1 MTLTASA
8 AVVVDDDAVTLVD
21 PGSVG
26 ELDQLARVVESRGL
40 PWESITQVFYT
51 HLHFDH
57 YDLCHWPAFIERV
70 LVPAREVDYI
80 RQLMSFR
87 EYPEQYRDY
96 LQTTHERIARP
107 FLRQF
112 VHYRHDHRYSD
123 EALAANEKLVH
134 YDGEA
139 RISKH
144 TYSLPLPGHCVG
156 LHGLVVDGSVT
167 EMGSGKGI
175 IASDAVLSES
185 DWRAN
190 DINLHM
196 ILNDSKAWFATR
208 ELLKQF
214 DWILPGHGD
223 AFMSGNRT
231 AQSAR
236 TDSDT
241 LVTTPMTTL
250 IATH

>member
-8 AVVVDDDAVTLVD
+8 ALVVDEDAVTLVD
-21 PGSVG
+21 PGSLG
-26 ELDQLARVVESRGL
+26 DLRQLARAVASRGL
-40 PWESITQVFYT
+40 EWESITQVFYT

-57 YDLCHWPAFIERV
+57 YDLCHWPDSIERV
-70 LVPAREVDYI
+70 LMPAREVAYI

-112 VHYRHDHRYSD
+112 VHYRHDRRYSD
-123 EALAANEKLVH
+123 EALAASKNLVH
-134 YDGEA
+134 YDGKT

-144 TYSLPLPGHCVG
+144 AWTLPLPGHCVG
-156 LHGLVVDGSVT
+156 LHGLAVEGAVVNRAGVECSAQPRQRVC
-167 EMGSGKGI
+167 GRGI

-185 DWRAN
+185 DWRLN
-190 DINLHM
+190 DINLHL
-196 ILNDSKAWFATR
+196 ILNDSQAWWDTR

-223 AFMSGNRT
+223 AFVPGHSNV
-231 AQSAR
+231 
-236 TDSDT
+236 
-241 LVTTPMTTL
+241 LVPEQR
-250 IATH
+250 ATH